1 MSSYVLKYIIIKY
14 SEGHIIF
21 TGFLKSKLKE
31 VRKENW
37 KRQNKYSLNLKHI
50 MKNVW
55 KAENCLRTIF
65 KLTGQIHI
73 RQVEIWISETEESC
87 YYP

>member
-1 MSSYVLKYIIIKY
+1 M
-14 SEGHIIF
+14 
-21 TGFLKSKLKE
+21 T
-31 VRKENW
+31 
-37 KRQNKYSLNLKHI
+37 
-50 MKNVW
+50 NVW

-65 KLTGQIHI
+65 KLTGQIYI